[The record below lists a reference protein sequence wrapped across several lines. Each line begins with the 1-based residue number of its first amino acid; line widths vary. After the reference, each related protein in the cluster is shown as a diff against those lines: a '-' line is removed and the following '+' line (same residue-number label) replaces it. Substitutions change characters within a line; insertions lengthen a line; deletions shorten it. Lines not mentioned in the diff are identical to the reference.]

1 MMGRNLSG
9 MLHPWV
15 PRNDKRNNVPIC
27 GHVKHYAKGFCKSCW
42 NKLWRGPKN
51 RKYNLKQSYG
61 ITEEDYAVILEQQ
74 RGVCAICGD
83 GPNAHWVR
91 SQKNKVLAV
100 DHDHKTGKIRGL
112 LCAKCNAGLGAFLDN
127 PKLLRKAVKYLK
139 GRMGESNGKEE
150 RK

>member
-1 MMGRNLSG
+1 MQRGFVSPVGISCGEARKIVSITLSNLI
-9 MLHPWV
+9 PE
-15 PRNDKRNNVPIC
+15 
-27 GHVKHYAKGFCKSCW
+27 KSF
-42 NKLWRGPKN
+42 
-51 RKYNLKQSYG
+51 G
-61 ITEEDYAVILEQQ
+61 ITEEDYEVILEQQ